1 MKTKINAAV
10 VQGLQPRSRPY
21 EVFDRDLKGFIVRV
35 QPSGSISY
43 LCAYR
48 TKIGQRRRYTIGRVG
63 TISPAQARDEA
74 KKILGDVARGHDP
87 VADLEAR
94 RAQAKQHTLGTFLDD
109 VYGPWAAQHLG
120 TGADTLKRL
129 KACFGEFLNRRLA
142 DLNPWVFEK
151 WKSDRLKSGTRA
163 TTVNRD
169 LGALK
174 AALTRAVDWGHLE
187 DHPLRKVKPAPVKD
201 SGVTRWLSES
211 EETALR
217 ATLLARED
225 RIRRERAS
233 ANAWRRERGYAEYPE
248 LAGYEVADHLRPMV
262 LVSLNTGLRRGEL
275 FGLEW
280 SDINWE
286 NTVITVRGTT
296 SKSKKSRH
304 VPMNDEVVAMF
315 QAWQKLTDR
324 KDGLIFPGSEGD
336 EMDNVKRSWSAVL
349 KIAKIEK
356 FRWHDMRHHFASRL
370 VMAGVDLN
378 TVRELLGHADLK
390 MTLRYAHLAPEHKAA
405 AVAKLLRAA

>member
-10 VQGLQPRSRPY
+10 VQGLQPSSRPY

-48 TKIGQRRRYTIGRVG
+48 TKIGQRRRYTIGKAGV
-63 TISPAQARDEA
+63 ISPAQARDEA

-87 VADLEAR
+87 VAELEAR
-94 RAQAKQHTLGTFLDD
+94 RVQAKQHTLGTFLDD
-109 VYGPWAAQHLG
+109 VYEPWAAQHLDTG
-120 TGADTLKRL
+120 TGTLRRL
-129 KACFGEFLNRRLA
+129 KACFKDFLNHRLA
-142 DLNPWVFEK
+142 DLTPWIFEK
-151 WKSDRLKSGTRA
+151 WKSERLKSGTRA
-163 TTVNRD
+163 ATVNRD

-174 AALTRAVDWGHLE
+174 AALARAVDWGHLE

-201 SGVTRWLSES
+201 SGVTRWLSDS

-233 ANAWRRERGYAEYPE
+233 ANAWRRERGYPEYMDF
-248 LAGYEVADHLRPMV
+248 AGQEVVDYLRPMV

-280 SDINWE
+280 RDVDWGNA
-286 NTVITVRGTT
+286 VITVRGTT

-315 QAWQKLTDR
+315 RGWQKLTGR
-324 KDGLIFPGSEGD
+324 EDGLIFPGREGD
-336 EMDNVKRSWSAVL
+336 EVNNVKRSWSALL
-349 KIAKIEK
+349 KKAKIEK

-370 VMAGVDLN
+370 VMVGVDLN

>member
-10 VQGLQPRSRPY
+10 VQALQPCSRPY

-48 TKIGQRRRYTIGRVG
+48 TKIGQRRRYTIGKAEV
-63 TISPAQARDEA
+63 ISPAQARDEA
-74 KKILGDVARGHDP
+74 KKILGDVARGLDP
-87 VADLEAR
+87 VADLNAR
-94 RAQAKQHTLGTFLDD
+94 RAQAKQHTLGTFLDK
-109 VYGPWAAQHLG
+109 VYEPWASQHL
-120 TGADTLKRL
+120 DTASETMQRL
-129 KACFGEFLNRRLA
+129 KACFGDFLDRRLA
-142 DLNPWVFEK
+142 DLSPWVFEK
-151 WKSDRLKSGTRA
+151 WKSERLKAGTRP

-174 AALTRAVDWGHLE
+174 AALARAVDWGHLE
-187 DHPLRKVKPAPVKD
+187 EHPLRKVKPAPVKD
-201 SGVTRWLSES
+201 SGVTRWLSHS

-217 ATLLARED
+217 ATLAAREG
-225 RIRRERAS
+225 RIRQERTS
-233 ANAWRRERGYAEYPE
+233 ANAWRRERGYTE
-248 LAGYEVADHLRPMV
+248 LPDLSEQAVVDHLRPLV
-262 LVSLNTGLRRGEL
+262 LMSLNTGLRRGEL

-280 SDINWE
+280 SDIDWE
-286 NTVITVRGTT
+286 TGVITVRGTT

-304 VPMNDEVVAMF
+304 VPMNQEVVVVLR
-315 QAWQKLTDR
+315 AWQKLTDG
-324 KDGLIFPGSEGD
+324 KSGLVFTGREG
-336 EMDNVKRSWSAVL
+336 EGMDNVKRSWGKL
-349 KIAKIEK
+349 LRDAKIED